1 MILFNIL
8 LGDSIVNVLGEKY
21 TSEYKSIVV
30 SLLALILLIIAGT
43 AYRVTATQFDMLSE
57 EPIYLNAPLEEF
69 PISIGNWS
77 GSDVSISET
86 VLKVADNDDY
96 LMRKY
101 KNSVTGQFVY
111 LYIAFSARPS
121 TMRGHRPEVCYPG
134 SGWVHDDSSDGEIP
148 LDSGRSLSCLIHRF
162 HKPLPG
168 SGIAIVLN
176 YYILDGRSVT
186 NEDEFSGM
194 KYRMVNYSRKAKR
207 YVTQVQISSTMAN
220 SVIAAASEF
229 GDLISEFFPE
239 TNDNK

>member
-1 MILFNIL
+1 
-8 LGDSIVNVLGEKY
+8 VKKY
-21 TSEYKSIVV
+21 SSKYKSIVV
-30 SLLALILLIIAGT
+30 SLLAFVLLVIAGT
-43 AYRVTATQFDMLSE
+43 AYRVTADRFHLLSE
-57 EPIYLNAPLEEF
+57 MPIYLNVPLKEF
-69 PISIGNWS
+69 PVSIGNWS

-101 KNSVTGQFVY
+101 INSVSGQSVY

-134 SGWVHDDSSDGEIP
+134 SGWVHDDSSNGEVP
-148 LDSGRSLSCLIHRF
+148 LGSDRSLSCMIHRF

-168 SGIAIVLN
+168 SGNAIVLN

-186 NEDEFSGM
+186 NEDEFSGL
-194 KYRMVNYSRKAKR
+194 KYRMVNYSRKAQR

-239 TNDNK
+239 TNDIK